1 MVVSG
6 LPEPLE
12 SPPPGYYAGEIAK
25 FSLELMKN
33 VKSELDKMDPNSDD
47 VLWLKN
53 LRIGFHSGWQPN
65 KFKQNKSCFQGAWLP
80 EWSARKCR
88 DIASS
93 GTQLILPAE

>member
-12 SPPPGYYAGEIAK
+12 NPPPGYYAGEIAK

-33 VKSELDKMDPNSDD
+33 VKVELNKMDPNSDD

-53 LRIGFHSGWQPN
+53 LRIGFHSGQCSEIKEENEN
-65 KFKQNKSCFQGAWLP
+65 KKV
-80 EWSARKCR
+80 
-88 DIASS
+88 I
-93 GTQLILPAE
+93 